1 MADEHRLARLRRNC
15 PPRSLRRLMQRGQ
28 RILHAGAVDI
38 LLLEAGDDLR
48 PAGAVCEQSVY
59 KDDIL
64 RLWRCLGAG
73 DSIEEGKGGASSDSP
88 DQCPA
93 VHHSLL
99 LNYGDLAPYGK
110 IAPRVSSG
118 IGLIQIC
125 VCRNCFGA
133 APRHVACGE
142 LYGGRSGN
150 RWPDLVVDVSELR
163 HSAMF
168 RPRTRYAANCVTH
181 TELEDHRGW

>member
-1 MADEHRLARLRRNC
+1 
-15 PPRSLRRLMQRGQ
+15 
-28 RILHAGAVDI
+28 
-38 LLLEAGDDLR
+38 
-48 PAGAVCEQSVY
+48 
-59 KDDIL
+59 
-64 RLWRCLGAG
+64 
-73 DSIEEGKGGASSDSP
+73 
-88 DQCPA
+88 
-93 VHHSLL
+93 

-133 APRHVACGE
+133 APRHVACCE

-181 TELEDHRGW
+181 TELEDHRGWRHVRSGLFSTESTGFGAWPASASPRNNLAANY